1 MRLLTKSLRSAFF
14 LSSFLLETHLSFL
27 PINVTSFFI
36 SVETEYWPLDMTE
49 RQSVIYV
56 SKV

>member
-1 MRLLTKSLRSAFF
+1 MKSYALRFSFF
-14 LSSFLLETHLSFL
+14 FLLETHLFFL
-27 PINVTSFFI
+27 PINVTPFFI
-36 SVETEYWPLDMTE
+36 SVETEYWLLDMTE